1 MKPNRFTTLDD
12 ACVGTIVTDLALI
25 DVTPQGLQLR
35 EVARGWT
42 AEEVLSRTG
51 ASLVVHHSVP
61 EISFAR

>member
-1 MKPNRFTTLDD
+1 MKPKRFMTLDD
-12 ACVGTIVTDLALI
+12 ACVGTIVTDLA
-25 DVTPQGLQLR
+25 VTPQGLQLR

-42 AEEVLSRTG
+42 AEEVQSRTG